1 MEFLLSI
8 QALSLVLL
16 LLGIGLAFSG
26 IRLSGWVLGWILLA
40 GALLL
45 QGFRS
50 MLAYSFEHGGVDPA
64 TYAVANDW
72 MGLGF
77 SLLIVASMHMMREVF
92 ARHMLA
98 EERLRV
104 IGAAAQDAIIM
115 TDNTGRIAFWNEAA
129 QRIFG
134 YSEPEARGKHLREL
148 IVPERYRADFEK
160 SFDSVRQNKPGQV
173 AGNTLELAGLRKDGT
188 QIVTEHSIAGVSI
201 DGRWHTICIV
211 RDITERKR
219 FEDRIRHLANYD
231 NLTGLPNR
239 MLFYDRLRQAINLA
253 GRNRHEL
260 SLLYL
265 DLDKFKTVN
274 DTLGHDA
281 GDEIL
286 KGAADRI
293 QQQVRESDTVAR
305 IGGDEFAVILPKIA
319 GQQDAAIVARKI
331 IDALCAVFELS
342 GEERQQVRVGA
353 SIGIATFPVDGAD
366 MDALLKV
373 ADAAMYQAK
382 QSGNSFSFG
391 AAWKADSLCNSAA
404 PVQTVLSRKEKARN
418 SFVPGPSVQRGGGDE
433 VL

>member
-1 MEFLLSI
+1 MQSLLSI
-8 QALSLVLL
+8 QALSLILL
-16 LLGIGLAFSG
+16 LLGIALAFSD

-50 MLAYSFEHGGVDPA
+50 MLTYFFEHGGVDPT

-115 TDNTGRIAFWNEAA
+115 MDNMGRIAFWNEAA
-129 QRIFG
+129 HRMFG
-134 YSEPEARGKHLREL
+134 YSEREARGKHLHEL
-148 IVPERYRADFEK
+148 IIPERYRTDFER
-160 SFDSVRQNKPGQV
+160 SIEFPRQNGPGHDIGQ
-173 AGNTLELAGLRKDGT
+173 TLELAGLRKDGK

-201 DGRWHTICIV
+201 DGEWHTICIV
-211 RDITERKR
+211 RDVTERKQ
-219 FEDRIRHLANYD
+219 FEERIRHLATYD

-239 MLFYDRLRQAINLA
+239 MLFYDRLRQAIHLA
-253 GRNRHEL
+253 GRNRDEL

-265 DLDKFKTVN
+265 DLDKFKAVN

-281 GDEIL
+281 GDEVLI
-286 KGAADRI
+286 GAANRI

-305 IGGDEFAVILPKIA
+305 IGGDEFAVILPRSA
-319 GQQDAAIVARKI
+319 SRQDAATVARKI
-331 IDALCAVFELS
+331 IDALFPAFELS
-342 GEERQQVRVGA
+342 GEKHETARIGA
-353 SIGIATFPVDGAD
+353 SIGIATFPADGAD
-366 MDALLKV
+366 MDALLKF
-373 ADAAMYQAK
+373 ADSAMYKAK

-391 AAWKADSLCNSAA
+391 TAWEADSL
-404 PVQTVLSRKEKARN
+404 Q
-418 SFVPGPSVQRGGGDE
+418 
-433 VL
+433 

>member
-1 MEFLLSI
+1 MESLLSI
-8 QALSLVLL
+8 QTLSLLLL

-50 MLAYSFEHGGVDPA
+50 MLAYSFEHGAVDAA
-64 TYAVANDW
+64 TYAAANDW

-98 EERLRV
+98 EARLRV

-115 TDNTGRIAFWNEAA
+115 MDSMGKIAFWNDAA

-134 YSEPEARGKHLREL
+134 YSEFEARGKHLHEL
-148 IVPERYRADFEK
+148 IVPERYRIDFEK
-160 SFDSVRQNKPGQV
+160 NFDSVRQKEPGHAV
-173 AGNTLELAGLRKDGT
+173 GKTLELAGMCKDGT
-188 QIVTEHSIAGVSI
+188 QIITEHSIAGVSI
-201 DGRWHTICIV
+201 NGHWHTICIV
-211 RDITERKR
+211 RDVTERKQ
-219 FEDRIRHLANYD
+219 FEERIQHMANYD
-231 NLTGLPNR
+231 GLTGLPNR
-239 MLFYDRLRQAINLA
+239 MLFFDRLRQAIYLA

-260 SLLYL
+260 SVLYL
-265 DLDKFKTVN
+265 DLDRFKTVN

-286 KGAADRI
+286 KSAADRI

-319 GQQDAAIVARKI
+319 GPQDAAIVARKI
-331 IDALCAVFELS
+331 IDALLATFTLS
-342 GEERQQVRVGA
+342 GEKQHHVHIGA
-353 SIGIATFPVDGAD
+353 SIGIAAFPADGPD

-373 ADAAMYQAK
+373 ADLAMYRAK

-391 AAWKADSLCNSAA
+391 AAEAADSL
-404 PVQTVLSRKEKARN
+404 Q
-418 SFVPGPSVQRGGGDE
+418 
-433 VL
+433 

>member
-1 MEFLLSI
+1 MESLLSI

-16 LLGIGLAFSG
+16 LLGVGLAFSD

-50 MLAYSFEHGGVDPA
+50 MLTYSFEHGGVDP
-64 TYAVANDW
+64 TIYAVANDW

-77 SLLIVASMHMMREVF
+77 SLLIVASMHMIREVF

-104 IGAAAQDAIIM
+104 IGAAAQDAIIII
-115 TDNTGRIAFWNEAA
+115 DNMGRIAFWNEAA
-129 QRIFG
+129 HRMFG
-134 YSEPEARGKHLREL
+134 YSEREARGKHLHEL
-148 IVPERYRADFEK
+148 IIPERYRTDFEK
-160 SFDSVRQNKPGQV
+160 GFDCVRRNEPGHV
-173 AGNTLELAGLRKDGT
+173 VGKTLELAGLRKDGT

-201 DGRWHTICIV
+201 DGEWHTICIV
-211 RDITERKR
+211 RDVTERKQ
-219 FEDRIRHLANYD
+219 FEERIQHLATYD

-239 MLFYDRLRQAINLA
+239 MLFYDRLRQAIHLA

-265 DLDKFKTVN
+265 DLDKFKAVN
-274 DTLGHDA
+274 DALGHDA
-281 GDEIL
+281 GDEVL
-286 KGAADRI
+286 KGAANRI

-305 IGGDEFAVILPKIA
+305 IGGDEFAVILHRIA
-319 GQQDAAIVARKI
+319 SPQDAATVARKI
-331 IDALCAVFELS
+331 IDALLTVFELS
-342 GEERQQVRVGA
+342 GEKHETARIGA
-353 SIGIATFPVDGAD
+353 SIGIATFPTDGPD

-373 ADAAMYQAK
+373 ADSAMYKAK

-391 AAWKADSLCNSAA
+391 AA
-404 PVQTVLSRKEKARN
+404 
-418 SFVPGPSVQRGGGDE
+418 
-433 VL
+433 

>member
-1 MEFLLSI
+1 VMESLLSI

-16 LLGIGLAFSG
+16 LLGVGLAFSD

-50 MLAYSFEHGGVDPA
+50 MLTYSFEHGGVDPT

-115 TDNTGRIAFWNEAA
+115 MDNMGRIAFWNEAA
-129 QRIFG
+129 HRMFG
-134 YSEPEARGKHLREL
+134 YSDREALGKHLHEL
-148 IVPERYRADFEK
+148 IIPERYRTDFER
-160 SFDSVRQNKPGQV
+160 SFKFPQQNGPGHV
-173 AGNTLELAGLRKDGT
+173 IGKTLELAGLRKDGT

-201 DGRWHTICIV
+201 DGEWHTICIV
-211 RDITERKR
+211 RDVTERKQL
-219 FEDRIRHLANYD
+219 EERIQHLATYD

-239 MLFYDRLRQAINLA
+239 MLFYDRLRQAIHLA
-253 GRNRHEL
+253 GRNRDEL

-265 DLDKFKTVN
+265 DLDKFKAVN

-281 GDEIL
+281 GDEVL
-286 KGAADRI
+286 KGAANRI

-305 IGGDEFAVILPKIA
+305 IGGDEFAVILPRIA
-319 GQQDAAIVARKI
+319 SPQDAATVAKKI
-331 IDALCAVFELS
+331 IDALFPAFELS
-342 GEERQQVRVGA
+342 GEKHETARIGT
-353 SIGIATFPVDGAD
+353 SIGIATFPADGPD

-373 ADAAMYQAK
+373 ADSAMYKAK

-391 AAWKADSLCNSAA
+391 TA
-404 PVQTVLSRKEKARN
+404 
-418 SFVPGPSVQRGGGDE
+418 
-433 VL
+433 

>member
-1 MEFLLSI
+1 MESLLSI

-50 MLAYSFEHGGVDPA
+50 MLAYSFEYGAVDAA
-64 TYAVANDW
+64 TYAAANDW

-77 SLLIVASMHMMREVF
+77 SLLIVASMHMMRDVF

-115 TDNTGRIAFWNEAA
+115 MDNLGKIAFWNDAA

-134 YSEPEARGKHLREL
+134 YSELEARGKHLHEL
-148 IVPERYRADFEK
+148 IVPERYRTDFEK
-160 SFDSVRQNKPGQV
+160 SFDSVRQKQPGPTV
-173 AGNTLELAGLRKDGT
+173 GKTLELAGMRKDGT

-201 DGRWHTICIV
+201 DGHWHTICIV
-211 RDITERKR
+211 RDVTERKR
-219 FEDRIRHLANYD
+219 FEDRIQHMANFD

-260 SLLYL
+260 SVLYL

-286 KGAADRI
+286 KDAAGRI

-319 GQQDAAIVARKI
+319 GPQDAAIVARKI
-331 IDALCAVFELS
+331 IDALRATFTLS
-342 GEERQQVRVGA
+342 GEKQQEVHIGA
-353 SIGIATFPVDGAD
+353 SIGIATFPADGPD

-373 ADAAMYQAK
+373 ADAAMYRAK

-391 AAWKADSLCNSAA
+391 AAEASDSL
-404 PVQTVLSRKEKARN
+404 Q
-418 SFVPGPSVQRGGGDE
+418 
-433 VL
+433 

>member
-1 MEFLLSI
+1 MMDFLLSI
-8 QALSLVLL
+8 QALWLFLL
-16 LLGIGLAFSG
+16 LLGVGLAFSG

-50 MLAYSFEHGGVDPA
+50 MLTYSFEHGGVDPA

-104 IGAAAQDAIIM
+104 IGAAAQDAIIIM
-115 TDNTGRIAFWNEAA
+115 DNAGRIAFWNEAA

-134 YSEPEARGKHLREL
+134 YSEQEARGKHLHEL

-160 SFDSVRQNKPGQV
+160 GFDCVREDEPGHV
-173 AGNTLELAGLRKDGT
+173 VGKTLELAGLRKDGT

-201 DGRWHTICIV
+201 DKKWHTICIV
-211 RDITERKR
+211 RDVTERKQ

-231 NLTGLPNR
+231 SLTGLPNR

-265 DLDKFKTVN
+265 DLDKFKAVN

-305 IGGDEFAVILPKIA
+305 IGGDEFAVILPQSA
-319 GQQDAAIVARKI
+319 SQQDAAIVARKI
-331 IDALCAVFELS
+331 IDALFAVFQLS
-342 GEERQQVRVGA
+342 GEKPQQVHIGA
-353 SIGIATFPVDGAD
+353 SIGIATFPADGPD

-373 ADAAMYQAK
+373 ADSAMYKAK
-382 QSGNSFSFG
+382 QLGNSFSFG
-391 AAWKADSLCNSAA
+391 AAEKADSL
-404 PVQTVLSRKEKARN
+404 K
-418 SFVPGPSVQRGGGDE
+418 
-433 VL
+433 

>member
-1 MEFLLSI
+1 MGFLLSI

-16 LLGIGLAFSG
+16 VLGIGLAFSG

-50 MLAYSFEHGGVDPA
+50 MLTYSFEHGGVDP
-64 TYAVANDW
+64 TIYAVANDW

-77 SLLIVASMHMMREVF
+77 SLLIVASMHMMREVL
-92 ARHMLA
+92 ARNMLA

-104 IGAAAQDAIIM
+104 IGVAAQDGIIM
-115 TDNTGRIAFWNEAA
+115 MDNKGRIAFWNGGA

-134 YSEPEARGKHLREL
+134 YGEQEALGRNLHEL
-148 IVPERYRADFEK
+148 IVPEMYRTDFDK
-160 SFDSVRQNKPGQV
+160 GFDCVRQNESGHV
-173 AGNTLELAGLRKDGT
+173 AGKTLELVGLRKDGT
-188 QIVTEHSIAGVSI
+188 HIVTEHSIAGVSI
-201 DGRWHTICIV
+201 DGEWHTICIV
-211 RDITERKR
+211 RDISERKQ
-219 FEDRIRHLANYD
+219 FEERIRHLANYD

-239 MLFYDRLRQAINLA
+239 LLFFDRLRQAINLA

-286 KGAADRI
+286 KAAADRI

-305 IGGDEFAVILPKIA
+305 IGGDEFAVILPQIA
-319 GQQDAAIVARKI
+319 SQQDAGIVARKI
-331 IDALCAVFELS
+331 IDALLAVFELS
-342 GEERQQVRVGA
+342 GENRQQVRIGA
-353 SIGIATFPVDGAD
+353 SIGIATFPADGAD
-366 MDALLKV
+366 MDALLKI
-373 ADAAMYQAK
+373 ADAAMYKAK
-382 QSGNSFSFG
+382 QAGNSFSF
-391 AAWKADSLCNSAA
+391 ATAQKADSL
-404 PVQTVLSRKEKARN
+404 Q
-418 SFVPGPSVQRGGGDE
+418 
-433 VL
+433 